1 MKNSKTA
8 KKLRTEKE
16 RAGGDE
22 ELDDALF
29 TWFKQKLAQSARLSG
44 PEIKAKAIQ
53 LAELKGVE
61 NFQASQEWL
70 WRWKSRFQ
78 MVFKKQQGE
87 KLDANS
93 TSANDWIHDVL
104 PGILEKFNPADI
116 FNADETGLFF
126 RAFKDKGYCLSNGE
140 LSGGKTAKE
149 RITFLL
155 CANLNGSGK
164 LPLLVI
170 GKSCKPR

>member
-1 MKNSKTA
+1 
-8 KKLRTEKE
+8 
-16 RAGGDE
+16 
-22 ELDDALF
+22 
-29 TWFKQKLAQSARLSG
+29 
-44 PEIKAKAIQ
+44 
-53 LAELKGVE
+53 
-61 NFQASQEWL
+61 
-70 WRWKSRFQ
+70 

-140 LSGGKTAKE
+140 LSGGKTTTRKDHRYA
-149 RITFLL
+149 L
-155 CANLNGSGK
+155 CQFEWLRKVALTGHREK
-164 LPLLVI
+164 LQASL
-170 GKSCKPR
+170 KD